1 MNNTDNEIQT
11 ENPIRRQHRGQALE
25 ENKYA
30 KLRNV
35 LNAIFSNDLVTLCAL
50 S

>member
-35 LNAIFSNDLVTLCAL
+35 LNAIFMLGALVGVGI
-50 S
+50 